1 MYEAIFFN
9 KSKILKHFMVTRC
22 INITR
27 LLHIPVYHLIY
38 AKKMRKDIAQIKW
51 PSPPSLPLFLN
62 FVMLSS
68 FFLNVYWTTGI
79 VVFSNIPAESIL
91 TEPMS
96 CCTLSWR
103 LPFIKLKTF
112 LICISGDLKLYV
124 DCGVVVTIHNL
135 AVDKQL
141 KLS

>member
-1 MYEAIFFN
+1 MYKHHETFAYTGISPHIRKENEKRYCAN
-9 KSKILKHFMVTRC
+9 KMTFT
-22 INITR
+22 
-27 LLHIPVYHLIY
+27 
-38 AKKMRKDIAQIKW
+38 
-51 PSPPSLPLFLN
+51 PPLPLFLN

-112 LICISGDLKLYV
+112 LICISGDLKTVTLYV